1 MEKNWLTK
9 SSFKFGTT
17 DMFQRFGIM
26 LTGEPEDVL
35 LPALRPR
42 KVKIPNRHGEYD
54 FGAKYYEE
62 RGLKLPC
69 TTVKTRDRIS
79 VREISYLLSKKS
91 EIRVWNEPEK
101 YYIGRIYDATVLNQ
115 IRNIGNEFD
124 LVFVCEPFAYGSHIT
139 KSFSNNAVTVEYQGT
154 AETPAVITITNTG
167 SAKARRIQII
177 LTKSI

>member
-124 LVFVCEPFAYGSHIT
+124 LVFCRVKICLLSTDKYTFCYSQCTLYAFRMIVGDIC
-139 KSFSNNAVTVEYQGT
+139 SNLCQF
-154 AETPAVITITNTG
+154 
-167 SAKARRIQII
+167 
-177 LTKSI
+177 